1 MNENESLKKSH
12 SKFSNFKLTLLCL
25 LSALFFGLFFIAL
38 ALYFSYFRNWTTLA
52 AVIVSALLS
61 LLSAILFLHFER

>member
-12 SKFSNFKLTLLCL
+12 SKFKLTLLCL

-61 LLSAILFLHFER
+61 LMSAILFLHFKR